1 MVEEQAGLRRV
12 ATVVAGGASEEEVFA
27 AVTEEV
33 GQVLA
38 IEIASIGRYE
48 SDGTATF
55 PAVWTNAGFFVPPAN
70 RWPLEGKNLPTLV
83 AQTGRPARMDSFV
96 DASGAIGASG
106 RERGYRSQVGTP
118 IVVEGRVWGLMIAT
132 STAEEPL
139 PSDTEARLASY
150 TELLST
156 AIANAESRAGLGEL
170 AAEQA
175 ALRRVATLVAQG
187 VHPQELFTAVVEEVG
202 QLLPVDYTHMGRY
215 EPDGAFTFVAVWS
228 RANPLV
234 RVGSRLRLGGKN
246 PGTMVFETGRPA
258 RIDGFADASGPIGV
272 LGRESGVRSAIGTP
286 ITVEGRLWGSMSAGS
301 IDQPLPSDTD
311 TRLAQFTELVGMAI
325 ANAENRAE
333 LTASRA
339 RIVAAADESRRRIER
354 DLHDGAQQRLVHAV
368 IVLKLALRA
377 LANGDPGAD
386 ELVAE
391 GLRHTEQAN
400 SELRELA
407 HGILPGA
414 LRRGGL
420 RAGVDAL
427 ASRVSLPVSADVS
440 VERLPASVEATAY
453 FVISEALT
461 NVVKH
466 SRAHGATVIAR
477 TGPGQLRVEV
487 SDDGVGGA
495 SRGAN
500 TGLRGLEDRVSAL
513 NGRLVLDSPPGGGT
527 RVCALLPIPDPR

>member
-1 MVEEQAGLRRV
+1 VSPDELRLMAEEQAGLRRV
-12 ATVVAGGASEEEVFA
+12 ATVVAGGASQEEVFA

-38 IEIASIGRYE
+38 IEIAAIGRYE

-55 PAVWTNAGFFVPPAN
+55 PAVWTNAGFFVPPTN
-70 RWPLEGKNLPTLV
+70 RWPLEGNNIPTLV
-83 AQTGRPARMDSFV
+83 ARTGCPARMDSFV

-106 RERGYRSQVGTP
+106 REGGYRSQVGTP

-132 STAEEPL
+132 STGEEPL

-156 AIANAESRAGLGEL
+156 
-170 AAEQA
+170 
-175 ALRRVATLVAQG
+175 
-187 VHPQELFTAVVEEVG
+187 
-202 QLLPVDYTHMGRY
+202 
-215 EPDGAFTFVAVWS
+215 
-228 RANPLV
+228 
-234 RVGSRLRLGGKN
+234 
-246 PGTMVFETGRPA
+246 
-258 RIDGFADASGPIGV
+258 
-272 LGRESGVRSAIGTP
+272 
-286 ITVEGRLWGSMSAGS
+286 
-301 IDQPLPSDTD
+301 
-311 TRLAQFTELVGMAI
+311 AI

-377 LANGDPGAD
+377 LANGDPGAG

-391 GLRHTEQAN
+391 GLRHAEQAN

-427 ASRVSLPVSADVS
+427 ASRLSLPVSADVS
-440 VERLPASVEATAY
+440 VDRLPASVEATAY

-466 SRAHGATVIAR
+466 SRAHGATVMAR
-477 TGPGQLRVEV
+477 TRPGELRVEV
-487 SDDGVGGA
+487 SDDGIGGA
-495 SRGAN
+495 VRGAN

-513 NGRLVLDSPPGGGT
+513 NGRLVLESPPGGGT
-527 RVCALLPIPDPR
+527 RICALLPIPDPL

>member
-1 MVEEQAGLRRV
+1 MAEEQAGLRRV
-12 ATVVAGGASEEEVFA
+12 ATVVAGGASQEEVFA

-70 RWPLEGKNLPTLV
+70 RWPLEGKNTPTLV

-96 DASGAIGASG
+96 DASGAIGASS

-234 RVGSRLRLGGKN
+234 RVGSQLRLG
-246 PGTMVFETGRPA
+246 
-258 RIDGFADASGPIGV
+258 PIGA
-272 LGRESGVRSAIGTP
+272 LGPESGVRSAIGTP

-311 TRLAQFTELVGMAI
+311 KRLAQFTELVGMAI

-377 LANGDPGAD
+377 LANGDPGAG

-391 GLRHTEQAN
+391 GLRHAEQAN

-427 ASRVSLPVSADVS
+427 ASRVSIPVSADVS

-466 SRAHGATVIAR
+466 SRAHRATVMAR

-495 SRGAN
+495 VSGGN

-527 RVCALLPIPDPR
+527 RVCALLPIPDRR